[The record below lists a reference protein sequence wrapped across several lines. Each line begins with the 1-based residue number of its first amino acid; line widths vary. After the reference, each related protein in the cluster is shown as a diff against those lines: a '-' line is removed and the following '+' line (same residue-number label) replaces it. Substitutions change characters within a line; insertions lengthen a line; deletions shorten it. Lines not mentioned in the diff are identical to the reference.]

1 MVSIKKDIIFGL
13 RSLAK
18 NWSNIYPNR
27 AVGVRRSQKVTA
39 IIFIDCFF
47 VFWFKY
53 KPTRQ
58 LHIKDI
64 CQVEHARRSSG
75 INFLPNVISASIAY
89 S

>member
-1 MVSIKKDIIFGL
+1 M
-13 RSLAK
+13 
-18 NWSNIYPNR
+18 
-27 AVGVRRSQKVTA
+27 TA